1 VMTITRDTGHG
12 ARDPALDA
20 GFEFLRRGGHDY

>member
-12 ARDPALDA
+12 ARDAAFDA
-20 GFEFLRRGGHDY
+20 GLEFLRRGGHDY